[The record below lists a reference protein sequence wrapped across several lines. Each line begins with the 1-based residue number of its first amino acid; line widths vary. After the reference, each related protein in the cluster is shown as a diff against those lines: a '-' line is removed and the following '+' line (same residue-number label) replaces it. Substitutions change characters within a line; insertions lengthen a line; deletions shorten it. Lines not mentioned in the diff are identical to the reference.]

1 MFQQPLRVLSH
12 RPVGTGPCAA
22 AMPRFR
28 VFVCALL
35 FCLAASAAAAE
46 IIDDHGHHWRFPRPP
61 QRVVTLAPHLTEL
74 VFAAGGG
81 GRMVGAAQGS
91 DYPDAARAL
100 PEIGD
105 SSGIDLERVLSLRP
119 DLVLAWGSGNRA
131 TDLGRLRHLGL
142 AVVVLEPR
150 RLDDIPR
157 HLRLLGRLLGEL
169 PAAEA
174 VSHGFESRL
183 SSLQQRYRNAT
194 PVSVLFE
201 VWPQPLM
208 TINGTHLISDVLGI
222 CGGRNVFADLP
233 QLSAAV
239 SMETILRIDPQAIVI
254 GSGAADAAAHWQR
267 HRSLAAVR
275 NGHVFRVP
283 PDLISRQTP
292 RVLAA
297 AEMIC
302 ADLERVREV
311 RS

>member
-1 MFQQPLRVLSH
+1 
-12 RPVGTGPCAA
+12 
-22 AMPRFR
+22 MPRSAFPFLSA
-28 VFVCALL
+28 VL
-35 FCLAASAAAAE
+35 FCLLTPWGLFGVALWAPVAVATAVQAAAPVA
-46 IIDDHGHHWRFPRPP
+46 IVDDQGQHWQFPGPP

-100 PEIGD
+100 PQIGD

-119 DLVLAWGSGNRA
+119 DLVLAWGSGNRPA
-131 TDLGRLRHLGL
+131 DLGRMRHLGL
-142 AVVVLEPR
+142 AVMVLEPR

-157 HLRLLGRLLGEL
+157 HLRLLGRVLGTL

-174 VSHGFESRL
+174 VSRGFEARQA
-183 SSLQQRYRNAT
+183 SLRQRYGNAA

-208 TINGTHLISDVLGI
+208 TINGAHLISDVLGL

-239 SMETILRIDPQAIVI
+239 SMETVLRIDPQAIVI
-254 GSGAADAAAHWQR
+254 GSGAADAVAHWQR

-292 RVLAA
+292 RVLDA
-297 AEMIC
+297 AELIC